1 MSIVKNGY
9 ASETR
14 SVDVTS
20 GSKSFLVVH
29 LAQIAATVSLNSQP
43 AGASVF
49 VDGKDS
55 GRATPTQIT
64 VDKGTHTFLV
74 RKQGYLDETTTADLQ
89 AGQTF
94 HFAPA
99 LRVLGNVDDIKTV
112 GKFKK
117 FFKGGGDS
125 TADMGTI
132 NIKTQPKGAQVSVNR
147 RMLDKTSP
155 VEFMLNQGNYIVDIT
170 LSGYKPIHRVVNVEK
185 RGKVVIDEPMQ
196 RQ

>member
-1 MSIVKNGY
+1 TEGY
-9 ASETR
+9 ACETR
-14 SVDVTS
+14 SVKGTS
-20 GSKSFLVVH
+20 GSKSFFVVH
-29 LAQIAATVSLNSQP
+29 LAQIAATVSLNTQP

-99 LRVLGNVDDIKTV
+99 LRVLGNVDDIKPL
-112 GKFKK
+112 
-117 FFKGGGDS
+117 GDS
-125 TADMGTI
+125 
-132 NIKTQPKGAQVSVNR
+132 KTF
-147 RMLDKTSP
+147 L
-155 VEFMLNQGNYIVDIT
+155 
-170 LSGYKPIHRVVNVEK
+170 
-185 RGKVVIDEPMQ
+185 
-196 RQ
+196 